1 MHGTFV
7 APLPNVFLF
16 TDHLSNSYPA
26 FAVIFAAVNVKP
38 YVHVAG
44 ALLIVPRESDVQFN
58 VIVFP
63 VHDAFGVFGFCML
76 LYPSLHDVVQTHWLS
91 ITSIEQF
98 TEFAFAVLHGAH
110 CCHCAVNVVG
120 VPVVMFVIS
129 APNATS
135 SPFGFFHPVKIFVPF
150 VISHVVSDEPVNPV
164 VVALV

>member
-1 MHGTFV
+1 MFV
-7 APLPNVFLF
+7 SPLLNVLLF
-16 TDHLSNSYPA
+16 TDQFTNLYPA
-26 FAVIFAAVNVKP
+26 FAVIFAAVNVEP
-38 YVHVAG
+38 YVQDAG

-63 VHDAFGVFGFCML
+63 VHDAFAVFGFCML
-76 LYPSLHDVVQTHWLS
+76 LYPFLHDVVQTHWLS
-91 ITSIEQF
+91 ITLTEHS

-135 SPFGFFHPVKIFVPF
+135 SPFDFFHPVKIFVPF

-164 VVALV
+164 AVALV